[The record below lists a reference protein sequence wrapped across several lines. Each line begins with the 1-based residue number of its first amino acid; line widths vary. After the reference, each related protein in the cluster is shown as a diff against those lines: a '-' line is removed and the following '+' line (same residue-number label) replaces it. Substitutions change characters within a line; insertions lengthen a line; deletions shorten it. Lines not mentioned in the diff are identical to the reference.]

1 MKKGRGKRK
10 RKWKL
15 NKDRRM
21 EGEKEERRMEGRKE
35 WTQEKEVGRKEKG
48 GGGKPRKEVMK

>member
-10 RKWKL
+10 RKWEL

-35 WTQEKEVGRKEKG
+35 WTQKKEVGRK
-48 GGGKPRKEVMK
+48 